1 MVMIYSDDN
10 EADTYLYIFS
20 PLNPAMSNK
29 PPGCDLIKNMMF
41 MCLMIMTIMMLL
53 MIMMVMTIM
62 IVMTIMMLVLM
73 LKYIWNT
80 GPGAVSL

>member
-1 MVMIYSDDN
+1 MVMIYSDEN

-41 MCLMIMTIMMLL
+41 MCLMIMTNMMLL
-53 MIMMVMTIM
+53 MIMM
-62 IVMTIMMLVLM
+62 VMTIMMLVLM
-73 LKYIWNT
+73 LKYICNT

>member
-41 MCLMIMTIMMLL
+41 MCLMIMTNMILL
-53 MIMMVMTIM
+53 MIMM
-62 IVMTIMMLVLM
+62 VMTIMMLVLM
-73 LKYIWNT
+73 LKYICNT

>member
-10 EADTYLYIFS
+10 EFDTYLYIFS

-62 IVMTIMMLVLM
+62 MLVLM
-73 LKYIWNT
+73 LKYICNT

>member
-10 EADTYLYIFS
+10 EVDTYLYIFS

-29 PPGCDLIKNMMF
+29 PPGCDLIKNIMF
-41 MCLMIMTIMMLL
+41 MCLMIMKIMMLL

-62 IVMTIMMLVLM
+62 MLVLM
-73 LKYIWNT
+73 LKYICNT

>member
-41 MCLMIMTIMMLL
+41 MCLMIMTNMMLL
-53 MIMMVMTIM
+53 MIMM
-62 IVMTIMMLVLM
+62 VMTIMMLVLM
-73 LKYIWNT
+73 LKYICNT

>member
-1 MVMIYSDDN
+1 MVMIYIISLNDN
-10 EADTYLYIFS
+10 NEVDTYLYIFS

-62 IVMTIMMLVLM
+62 MLVLM
-73 LKYIWNT
+73 LKYFCNT